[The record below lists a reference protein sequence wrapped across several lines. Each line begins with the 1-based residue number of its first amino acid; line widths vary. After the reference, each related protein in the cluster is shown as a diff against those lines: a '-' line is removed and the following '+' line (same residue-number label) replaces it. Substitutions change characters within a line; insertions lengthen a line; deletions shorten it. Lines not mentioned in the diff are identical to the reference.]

1 MALSMIPAN
10 ENGIDSDSSRYVTVN
25 GGHNRDVSFCQL
37 LIAKI
42 PQSEMKV
49 GNIGIMRNLRRNWTR
64 GIDLNHA
71 CKIAC
76 GIAGRQESNLMSHLH
91 QCFGKR
97 PHHTFRSPVFMGG
110 EYPIG
115 HLDNM
120 HNCSDKE
127 G

>member
-64 GIDLNHA
+64 GSISITRA
-71 CKIAC
+71 K
-76 GIAGRQESNLMSHLH
+76 SHVVLRAAR
-91 QCFGKR
+91 K
-97 PHHTFRSPVFMGG
+97 V
-110 EYPIG
+110 I
-115 HLDNM
+115 
-120 HNCSDKE
+120 
-127 G
+127 